1 MAESSWHR
9 CDMKKLRHCHPMY
22 NVLLQYMTLPI
33 PNNMALHQ
41 AAEKIS
47 GLSVEVI
54 KLMLNYMYK
63 TLVILNISIIE
74 IVSITNYTCS

>member
-1 MAESSWHR
+1 
-9 CDMKKLRHCHPMY
+9 
-22 NVLLQYMTLPI
+22 
-33 PNNMALHQ
+33 MALHQ